1 MKKIIPI
8 RIAVI
13 SILLINFLGCREMND
28 LEKIISK
35 ENEKINKVVL
45 AKDKYELQIL
55 YTKIN
60 KNEDGK
66 VNFETISFNEKPN
79 KYFYPA
85 STVKFPAAILALE
98 KLNDLEIEGVNK
110 YTHLSI
116 DSLYENHVSFDKDF
130 KNDCGYPNIAD
141 YIKRVFLISDNE
153 AFNRLYEFLGQ
164 KEINDRLRKRGFN
177 NTKIVHRLSV
187 ARTPKQNMETN
198 PINFYDGEGKLLYS
212 QPARIESTD
221 VKLDLEETL
230 KGEGYYANGELV
242 NEPKD
247 FSQNNYFSLR
257 DQHNLLIRIMYPEQF
272 KEEERFNL
280 TEEDYMFLRKYM
292 SMLANKSDCPKYSSE
307 DYWDS
312 YVKFLIFG
320 DSKEP
325 MPNNIKIYNK
335 VGDAYGYIIDNAYIV
350 DEQNGVE
357 FFLSATLHVNENQIY
372 NDDHYEYDEIGFPFL
387 AKLGKLVYDYE
398 IEQK

>member
-1 MKKIIPI
+1 MK
-8 RIAVI
+8 A
-13 SILLINFLGCREMND
+13 SILFRTTILSIFLINLLGCREMND

-55 YTKIN
+55 YTKII
-60 KNEDGK
+60 KSPEGK
-66 VNFETISFNEKPN
+66 VDFETISYNENPN

-85 STVKFPAAILALE
+85 STVKFPAAVLALE
-98 KLNDLEIEGVNK
+98 KLNDLGIEDVNK

-116 DSLYENHVSFDKDF
+116 DSLYEGHVSFDKDY

-141 YIKRVFLISDNE
+141 YIKRVFLVSDNE
-153 AFNRLYEFLGQ
+153 AFNRLYDFLGQ
-164 KEINDRLRKRGFN
+164 KEINDRLRKKGFN

-198 PINFYDGEGKLLYS
+198 PINFYDENGEVIYT
-212 QPARIESTD
+212 QPARIESTN

-247 FSQNNYFSLR
+247 FSQNNFFSLR

-272 KEEERFNL
+272 NEEERFNL
-280 TEEDYMFLRKYM
+280 TGEDYTFLRKYM
-292 SMLANKSDCPKYSSE
+292 SMLANKSDCPKYSPE
-307 DYWDS
+307 EYWDS
-312 YVKFLIFG
+312 YVKFFMFG

-325 MPNNIKIYNK
+325 MPYNIKIYNK
-335 VGDAYGYIIDNAYIV
+335 VGDAYGYITDNAYIV
-350 DEQNGVE
+350 DKENGVE

-387 AKLGKLVYDYE
+387 AKLGQLIYE
-398 IEQK
+398 DEKNR